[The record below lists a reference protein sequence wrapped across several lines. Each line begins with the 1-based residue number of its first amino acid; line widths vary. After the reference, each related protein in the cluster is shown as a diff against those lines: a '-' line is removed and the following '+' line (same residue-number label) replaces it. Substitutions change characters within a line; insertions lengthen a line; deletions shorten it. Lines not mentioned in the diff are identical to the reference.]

1 MLVKPRFNIPRK
13 DVIGIWQKRK
23 MSFKKKII
31 IIMNIENKQ
40 TNIPFPPNKNN
51 NNNNNNEHRKQT
63 NKQENFL

>member
-1 MLVKPRFNIPRK
+1 MVKFQKNIC
-13 DVIGIWQKRK
+13 
-23 MSFKKKII
+23 
-31 IIMNIENKQ
+31 IENKQ

>member
-1 MLVKPRFNIPRK
+1 
-13 DVIGIWQKRK
+13 
-23 MSFKKKII
+23 
-31 IIMNIENKQ
+31 MNIENKQ